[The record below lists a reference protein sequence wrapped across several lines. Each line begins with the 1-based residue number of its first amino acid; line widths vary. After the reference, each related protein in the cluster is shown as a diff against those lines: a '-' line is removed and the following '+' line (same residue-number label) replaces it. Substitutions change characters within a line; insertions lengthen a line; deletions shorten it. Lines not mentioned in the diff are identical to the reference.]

1 MNNNKRR
8 EQSGLNPREWHKYH
22 AKLNNDKRK
31 EKIKNLKTKMFQS
44 AGTVIAAEVLSPV
57 IKTLLEQTK
66 SNCIHTISIKDTYEQ
81 ISYGLFKFFNN
92 YDDCLRIN
100 HLDDFEPIK
109 YKKDLMW
116 SRGSNFQ
123 KIIMYH
129 NVPILLKSTYNPE
142 YVDGQ
147 SKYKL
152 TLSTLNVDKCIK
164 TLKMFIAE
172 CYKLSMLQINER
184 MREYGQFF
192 VISDYSNIDIVDNR
206 KLRTFED
213 VFIPNS
219 IYHQIMD
226 PVKKYV
232 ESYDFYESSNIPN
245 HFGILLYSDPGTGKS
260 SIAQAI
266 ANEIDAAFYV
276 TSGDNIRYI
285 DNIVRNHIRLNP
297 VTKSHYRVLCIED
310 IDSGL
315 NETTNMLRS
324 RLVINDDDNDDTDF
338 DNIKCNSRGLATI
351 LNTFDGAAS
360 PKNIIY
366 IMTTNHKNKLDPAL
380 IRPGRCDIC
389 VEIPSVCP
397 ETLKEFIDKYFPGN
411 GITPTCVGEGLTFAT
426 LQVELLKGKT
436 AQEIVEFASAYKKG
450 E

>member
-1 MNNNKRR
+1 MKKHKRTD
-8 EQSGLNPREWHKYH
+8 QSCLTPHKWHKYH
-22 AKLNNDKRK
+22 AKLNKDKK
-31 EKIKNLKTKMFQS
+31 GKIKNLKTRMFQS

-57 IKTLLEQTK
+57 IKTLIEQTK
-66 SNCIHTISIKDTYEQ
+66 SNCIHTVSIKD
-81 ISYGLFKFFNN
+81 SYDNIQHGLFKYFDN
-92 YDDCLRIN
+92 YDDCLSIN

-109 YKKDLMW
+109 YKKDIMW
-116 SRGSNFQ
+116 SRGANFQ

-129 NVPILLKSTYNPE
+129 GVPIMMKSTYNPE
-142 YVDGQ
+142 YVEGSTK
-147 SKYKL
+147 SKL
-152 TLSTLNVDKCIK
+152 VLSTFNTEKCIK
-164 TLKMFIAE
+164 TLKMFIEE
-172 CYKLSMLQINER
+172 CYKMSMTNLNER
-184 MREYGQFF
+184 IREYGQLR
-192 VISDYSNIDIVDNR
+192 IINDYNNVDFVDNR
-206 KLRTFED
+206 KLRTFDD
-213 VFIPNS
+213 VFIPS
-219 IYHQIMD
+219 SVYHQIMD

-266 ANEIDAAFYV
+266 ANEINAIFYV

-285 DNIVRNHIRLNP
+285 GDIIRNHIGINP
-297 VTKSHYRVLCIED
+297 VTKSTYRVLCIED
-310 IDSGL
+310 VDSGL
-315 NETTNMLRS
+315 NETTRMLRS
-324 RLVINDDDNDDTDF
+324 RLVNDDDTDSDDD
-338 DNIKCNSRGLATI
+338 KCNRGLATI
-351 LNTFDGAAS
+351 LNAFDGAAS
-360 PKNIIY
+360 PKNVIY

-411 GITPTCVGEGLTFAT
+411 DITPTHVGEGLTFAT

-436 AQEIVEFASAYKKG
+436 AQEIVEFASVYKKG